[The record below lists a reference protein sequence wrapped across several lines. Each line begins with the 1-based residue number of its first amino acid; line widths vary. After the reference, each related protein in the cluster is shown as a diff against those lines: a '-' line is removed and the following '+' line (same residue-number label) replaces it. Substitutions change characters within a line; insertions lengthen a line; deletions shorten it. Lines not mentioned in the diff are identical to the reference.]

1 MPLGDFAG
9 RSAHHPTGQGATAR
23 STPRQRL
30 ALAPPPG
37 EPWAVVRTRE
47 RQQARVSKWMLACAG
62 LVVVGNFLVLWFAN
76 WLELLG
82 VFVLFAAVAV
92 AGYSPSWRKIHTDL
106 VIEDR
111 KPVDPRRARE

>member
-9 RSAHHPTGQGATAR
+9 RSAHHPTGQGASAR

-47 RQQARVSKWMLACAG
+47 QNEIRIAKWVAIAAA
-62 LVVVGNFLVLWFAN
+62 LVVVGNFLVLMFAD
-76 WLELLG
+76 WLELVG
-82 VFVLFAAVAV
+82 VFVLMGAVAV
-92 AGYSPSWRKIHTDL
+92 AGYSPTWRKTYGDM
-106 VIEDR
+106 VIENK
-111 KPVDPRRARE
+111 KPVDPRRAHE